1 MATTT
6 TKLGDFL
13 GRALVN
19 DNPGTSNA
27 TDFLGRAVTGTDKD
41 FMGRSLQNS
50 PSYPP
55 ADRANTTA
63 YTVGQR
69 VKVAGID
76 EVETIT
82 VTATGGNYKLA
93 VTCRGT
99 TATTANIPFGSN
111 GAAITAAIVALP
123 NVEPGDIV
131 VTGSSSPYTVTI
143 QSEQGNV
150 TQIAVVAGSPD
161 VSGGTVVTNTTTQ
174 GSSGG
179 AVYQA
184 TVAGTSGG
192 SVPTLPAVGA
202 TVVDGGVTW
211 KRLK

>member
-93 VTCRGT
+93 VTCRGATNT
-99 TATTANIPFGSN
+99 TNNILFSSN
-111 GAAITAAIVALP
+111 GAAITSAIVALP

-131 VTGSSSPYTVTI
+131 VTGSASPYTVTI